1 MSSEGK
7 ESAEDAKTLKSDA
20 KLLATFKEVTARK
33 HQDQAVFFLNAF
45 WPDLDTKEAENTWGF
60 CQTFIELDK
69 NEWGALPEGKKSETW
84 SEGASLDE
92 FWSHKFLEKYGK
104 TLTVIQLRDTL
115 KKIDL
120 DFDKRMSMV
129 EFLLFHYGFDVKTL
143 LSRPQGTNEE
153 LKKAQQALGEVK
165 KEIDAIEKKK
175 ADLEAKVAAG
185 GVKGNTAKNELE
197 QLLNSDPTNLNRAI
211 VTAEAAVRKAQKAT
225 GLQPQGALYWIDR
238 ELQESKKYKPKSKGG
253 TAK

>member
-7 ESAEDAKTLKSDA
+7 ESAADAKELKSDE
-20 KLLATFKEVTARK
+20 KLLARFKDVTARK
-33 HQDQAVFFLNAF
+33 YQDQAVFFLNAF
-45 WPDLDTKEAENTWGF
+45 WPDLDSKEAENVWNNAH
-60 CQTFIELDK
+60 TFIELDK
-69 NEWGALPEGKKSETW
+69 QEWGALPEGKKSETW
-84 SEGASLDE
+84 AEGASLDE
-92 FWSHKFLEKYGK
+92 FWSHKFLEKQGETK
-104 TLTVIQLRDTL
+104 TVVQLRETL

-120 DFDKRMSMV
+120 DFDKRMSIV

-153 LKKAQQALGEVK
+153 LKKAQQALAEVK

-175 ADLEAKVAAG
+175 SELEVKVAAG

-225 GLQPQGALYWIDR
+225 GLQPQGALFWIER

-253 TAK
+253 TSK